1 MPDLRLRAIAPYAGL
16 VALAL
21 SLRWYGLD
29 WGNYHPDEW
38 PIESFA
44 RGLGLPN
51 SLREFF
57 SPESPL
63 NPGWFNY
70 GSLPLILLAAIGWLG
85 DQLREFADFV
95 PQRHVLWRGVT
106 GLADAVTVI
115 LVARIGRELYG
126 HTVGFLAAAF
136 YALAVLPIQLSH
148 YYTVDPLMTVLLM
161 ASLLA
166 SVRFLRSRN
175 EQTGYLAAF
184 LLGLA
189 ISTKATAIV
198 FSMPVAFAWLAY
210 LWAATQGGGNA
221 DVLRGALR
229 HAILAA
235 LIAFAAFAIAQPYA
249 LIDWSTYTN
258 DILTQANMARGKLE
272 LPFTIQ
278 YIDTTPWLYHIRNMV
293 VWGLGI
299 PLGVAAIAGVSL
311 ITWRAARRR
320 NVIEL
325 LIIAGLL
332 IPFLWIGSQQV
343 KFMRYLLPLYPL
355 LAIAAALA
363 VVSGMAFLARF
374 GRRGTWAGMTLAG
387 IVIVP
392 TAFYAIAF
400 TTVFSGSHPVDRMSE
415 WITDNVPRG
424 SVITT
429 ETWDQRFHGE
439 HRYDIES
446 IEVYWADDW
455 FKAEMIA
462 GQLRR
467 ADYVY
472 MFSNR
477 GYGSV
482 SRLPERFPVMRAY
495 YEALFDGR
503 LGYELARVETTYPS
517 LLGVTLV
524 DDSIRYLGFEPSSP
538 DVIDGG
544 ASGLVINL
552 GPADESFT
560 VYERPKPMLFRKVSQ
575 LSEA

>member
-1 MPDLRLRAIAPYAGL
+1 MPDLRLRSIAPYAGL
-16 VALAL
+16 FALAL

-51 SLREFF
+51 SPGEFF

-85 DQLREFADFV
+85 DQAREFADFV

-115 LVARIGRELYG
+115 LVARIGREVYG

-148 YYTVDPLMTVLLM
+148 YYTVDPLMTALLM
-161 ASLLA
+161 GSLLA

-258 DILTQANMARGKLE
+258 DILTQANMARGNSSCHSRSN
-272 LPFTIQ
+272 TS
-278 YIDTTPWLYHIRNMV
+278 
-293 VWGLGI
+293 I
-299 PLGVAAIAGVSL
+299 PLPGSTTSA
-311 ITWRAARRR
+311 TWSYGGSAFRLAWPRSP
-320 NVIEL
+320 VFL
-325 LIIAGLL
+325 L
-332 IPFLWIGSQQV
+332 
-343 KFMRYLLPLYPL
+343 
-355 LAIAAALA
+355 
-363 VVSGMAFLARF
+363 
-374 GRRGTWAGMTLAG
+374 
-387 IVIVP
+387 
-392 TAFYAIAF
+392 
-400 TTVFSGSHPVDRMSE
+400 
-415 WITDNVPRG
+415 
-424 SVITT
+424 
-429 ETWDQRFHGE
+429 
-439 HRYDIES
+439 
-446 IEVYWADDW
+446 
-455 FKAEMIA
+455 
-462 GQLRR
+462 
-467 ADYVY
+467 
-472 MFSNR
+472 
-477 GYGSV
+477 
-482 SRLPERFPVMRAY
+482 
-495 YEALFDGR
+495 
-503 LGYELARVETTYPS
+503 
-517 LLGVTLV
+517 
-524 DDSIRYLGFEPSSP
+524 
-538 DVIDGG
+538 
-544 ASGLVINL
+544 
-552 GPADESFT
+552 
-560 VYERPKPMLFRKVSQ
+560 
-575 LSEA
+575 